1 MAGEVG
7 GGVQLVAGV
16 GEVRMRR
23 GKSHDSRMV
32 AAAAA
37 ALADYDASATTKT
50 ALDSAFATEHGSALS
65 AASHHENQA
74 SLPLRVKKLFG
85 AGIGGAGF
93 ATPVDAASASA
104 ASDEGDWGQ
113 LQTVSGAT
121 GIALQRTH
129 RSIATRA
136 RAKVAQCEDG
146 APARVA

>member
-1 MAGEVG
+1 
-7 GGVQLVAGV
+7 
-16 GEVRMRR
+16 MRR
-23 GKSHDSRMV
+23 GNSHDPRMV
-32 AAAAA
+32 AAAAV

-93 ATPVDAASASA
+93 AAPVDAASASA

-121 GIALQRTH
+121 GIALRRELTEALRREREQKQH
-129 RSIATRA
+129 S
-136 RAKVAQCEDG
+136 AKTESGKGDEG
-146 APARVA
+146 EGTNWWSSSE